1 MLANGWNE
9 VQIFGRGEVDV
20 DSILLGFTDT
30 QEGHPVPTWAARMV
44 GKTLVN
50 EPLPVRLASA
60 YILAKMMRVSLRTS
74 ADESNTEATLVAHMA
89 EH

>member
-1 MLANGWNE
+1 MLASGWNE

-30 QEGHPVPTWAARMV
+30 QEGQPVPTWAARMV

-60 YILAKMMRVSLRTS
+60 YLLTKMMRVSLRTS
-74 ADESNTEATLVAHMA
+74 TNRVQH
-89 EH
+89 

>member
-1 MLANGWNE
+1 MLASGWNE

-30 QEGHPVPTWAARMV
+30 QEGQLVPTWAARMV
-44 GKTLVN
+44 GKMLVD

-60 YILAKMMRVSLRTS
+60 YLLAKMMRVSLRTS
-74 ADESNTEATLVAHMA
+74 ADRVQH
-89 EH
+89 

>member
-1 MLANGWNE
+1 MLANGWNG

-30 QEGHPVPTWAARMV
+30 QEGQSVPAWAARMV
-44 GKTLVN
+44 SKTLVN

-60 YILAKMMRVSLRTS
+60 YLLTKMMRVSLRTS
-74 ADESNTEATLVAHMA
+74 ADRAQH
-89 EH
+89 

>member
-1 MLANGWNE
+1 MLASGWNE

-30 QEGHPVPTWAARMV
+30 QEGQPVPTWAARMV
-44 GKTLVN
+44 GKMLVD

-60 YILAKMMRVSLRTS
+60 YLLTKMMRVSLRTS
-74 ADESNTEATLVAHMA
+74 TNRVQH
-89 EH
+89 

>member
-1 MLANGWNE
+1 MLASGWNE

-30 QEGHPVPTWAARMV
+30 QEGQPVPTWAARMV
-44 GKTLVN
+44 GKMLVD

-60 YILAKMMRVSLRTS
+60 YLLAKMMRVSLRTS
-74 ADESNTEATLVAHMA
+74 ADRAQH
-89 EH
+89 